1 MTAATRVLAA
11 ALLLASLVLPARA
24 ADLTVFAAASL
35 KTALDEVAD
44 RYSEGTGTRLRLSYA
59 GSSALARQI
68 QQGAPADL
76 FLSANTGWM
85 DVLEADG
92 LLAPGSRRDLLSN
105 RLALI
110 AGPGTRIELPQI
122 APGADLRGALGD
134 GRLSMALVA
143 AVPAGIYGKAALQSL
158 GLWDQV
164 ADRLAQSDNV
174 RAALRLV
181 ALGETPLGVVYAT
194 DAAAEPKVR
203 VIGLFPP
210 DSHPPIRYPVAII
223 TGGDR
228 PQARDFLAFLS
239 GPQAAALFSAHGF
252 GLTATKT
259 ETGPEAGE

>member
-1 MTAATRVLAA
+1 MTAAAQVLAA
-11 ALLLASLVLPARA
+11 ALLLASLGLPARA

-35 KTALDEVAD
+35 KTALDEVAERHSD
-44 RYSEGTGTRLRLSYA
+44 QTGTRLRLSYA

-76 FLSANTGWM
+76 FLSANPGWM
-85 DVLEADG
+85 DVLEAGG

-110 AGPGTRIELPQI
+110 AAPDTPAELPQI
-122 APGADLRGALGD
+122 APGADLRGVLGD
-134 GRLSMALVA
+134 GRLSMALVT

-223 TGGDR
+223 AGGDS
-228 PQARDFLAFLS
+228 PEARDFLAFLS
-239 GPQAAALFSAHGF
+239 GPQATALFAAHGF
-252 GLTATKT
+252 GLIAT
-259 ETGPEAGE
+259 ETGTERGE

>member
-1 MTAATRVLAA
+1 MTAAARVLVA
-11 ALLLASLVLPARA
+11 ALLLASLALPARA

-44 RYSEGTGTRLRLSYA
+44 RYSDRTGTRLRLSYA

-76 FLSANTGWM
+76 FFSANPGWM

-92 LLAPGSRRDLLSN
+92 LLAPASRRDLLSN

-110 AGPGTRIELPQI
+110 AGPGARTDLPRI

-134 GRLSMALVA
+134 GRLSMALVN

-223 TGGDR
+223 AGADR

-239 GPQAAALFSAHGF
+239 GPQAGALFAAHGF
-252 GLTATKT
+252 TLTAT